1 MPADTGALKTMR
13 FDIGDRIIAGQREF
27 AVTGCISYR
36 GNDGSSWDEYAL
48 RGVSGMTSWL
58 SVDDAESEYILSET
72 AGTRNPPPGFT
83 IAWQGTERVT
93 GVSGAVDVEPDDE
106 AECWDYEDSGNRV
119 FSVERWEDETECS
132 LGTYLKPQQI
142 RRISGGNAGG
152 LRYQGWAGP
161 GPLGGRVTQFISEY
175 GPTLRY
181 FSALLIVVFMASL
194 IFNSGKQDVNSYLDS
209 NPDKYTRVT
218 SLTSPA
224 DNDARASVY
233 KSAAGW
239 AGGGSPHAVADDIV
253 TNCTDEFTRIRKNDI
268 DPDDGSVSML
278 TRGEYIFIYR
288 DADAGSV
295 LVEVEP
301 RKYSYRSVP
310 GPYHS
315 SMTSERFYRAF
326 YHHYAYPEDLSAYGR
341 GGSPYESYSPVYEL
355 GSSYDHSL
363 ETKAAS
369 IRQGSI
375 NRRRSSGG
383 AIHYGK

>member
-93 GVSGAVDVEPDDE
+93 GVSGAVDADVGDE
-106 AECWDYEDSGNRV
+106 AVCSDYEDGGNRV
-119 FSVERWEDETECS
+119 FSVERWDDETEYS
-132 LGTYLKPQQI
+132 LGTYLEAQQI
-142 RRISGGNAGG
+142 RLISRGGSGSG
-152 LRYQGWAGP
+152 LRTGG
-161 GPLGGRVTQFISEY
+161 GITGFLGSESVALY
-175 GPTLRY
+175 AKFG
-181 FSALLIVVFMASL
+181 FVLLIIMVVLYSL
-194 IFNSGKQDVNSYLDS
+194 IGRRPQGVSGYLDS
-209 NPDKYTRVT
+209 SRDKYTRVT
-218 SLTSPA
+218 SLTSPS
-224 DNDARASVY
+224 DSDVRASVY
-233 KSAAGW
+233 TTAAAWGE
-239 AGGGSPHAVADDIV
+239 GRSTHEVAEDIV
-253 TNCTDEFTRIRKNDI
+253 TYSNVEFSRIRKNDI